1 MLKVAIGA
9 DDAATGLKK
18 QVKAHLQNKGVE
30 VVDFSHDV
38 AGNEQIYPDIAFNL
52 ASAIKEGAFE
62 RGILLC
68 GTGIGMAIVAN
79 KVPGV
84 RAAQCHDVYSASR
97 ARKSNNA
104 QIMTLG
110 ARIIGGELAL
120 MLVDAWLEAEFE
132 AGRSAAK
139 VARIDYY
146 DTLLHPDV
154 ADRGEKTS

>member
-1 MLKVAIGA
+1 MLRVAIGA
-9 DDAATGLKK
+9 DDAATALKN
-18 QVKAHLQNKGVE
+18 QVKTYLQEKGIE

-38 AGNEQIYPDIAFNL
+38 ARNDQMYPDIAFNL
-52 ASAIKEGAFE
+52 ASSIREGQFE

-79 KVPGV
+79 KVPGI

-97 ARKSNNA
+97 SRKSNNA

-110 ARIIGGELAL
+110 ARVIGSELAL
-120 MLVDAWLEAEFE
+120 TIVNSWLEAEFE

-139 VARIDYY
+139 VERIAYYENKVHSTNAR
-146 DTLLHPDV
+146 
-154 ADRGEKTS
+154 

>member
-9 DDAATGLKK
+9 DDAATTLKN
-18 QVKAHLQNKGVE
+18 QVKTYLQEKGIE

-38 AGNEQIYPDIAFNL
+38 AGNDQMYPDIAFNL
-52 ASAIKEGAFE
+52 ASSIREGQFE

-79 KVPGV
+79 KVPGI

-97 ARKSNNA
+97 ARKSNNT

-110 ARIIGGELAL
+110 ARVIGSELAL
-120 MLVDAWLEAEFE
+120 TIVDSWLDAEFE
-132 AGRSAAK
+132 AGRSASK
-139 VARIDYY
+139 VERIAYY
-146 DTLLHPDV
+146 ENKVHTHN
-154 ADRGEKTS
+154 AQ

>member
-9 DDAATGLKK
+9 DDAATGLKNL
-18 QVKAHLQNKGVE
+18 VKEHLQQRDIE

-52 ASAIKEGAFE
+52 ASAIRQGTFE
-62 RGILLC
+62 RGLLFC

-79 KVPGV
+79 KVPGI
-84 RAAQCHDVYSASR
+84 RAAQCHDVYSADR

-110 ARIIGGELAL
+110 ARVVGSELAL
-120 MLVDAWLEAEFE
+120 MLVDTWLAAEFE
-132 AGRSAAK
+132 AGRSGSK
-139 VARIDYY
+139 VQRIDYY
-146 DTLLHPDV
+146 ETLVHPDG
-154 ADRGEKTS
+154 AARAEE

>member
-9 DDAATGLKK
+9 DDAANTLKN
-18 QVKAHLQNKGVE
+18 QVKKHLQEKGIE

-38 AGNEQIYPDIAFNL
+38 AGNEQMYPDIAFNL
-52 ASAIKEGAFE
+52 ASSIRDGLYQ

-104 QIMTLG
+104 QIMTIG
-110 ARIIGGELAL
+110 ARVVGSELAL
-120 MLVDAWLEAEFE
+120 TIVDSWLDAEFE
-132 AGRSAAK
+132 PGRSTAK
-139 VARIDYY
+139 VERIAYY
-146 DTLLHPDV
+146 ENKVHSSKGL
-154 ADRGEKTS
+154 

>member
-9 DDAATGLKK
+9 DDAATALKN
-18 QVKAHLQNKGVE
+18 QVKTYLQEKGIE

-38 AGNEQIYPDIAFNL
+38 AGNEQMYPDIAFNL
-52 ASAIKEGAFE
+52 ASSIRDGQFE

-110 ARIIGGELAL
+110 ARVIGSELAL
-120 MLVDAWLEAEFE
+120 TIIESWLDAEFE

-139 VARIDYY
+139 VERITYY
-146 DTLLHPDV
+146 ENKVHSPN
-154 ADRGEKTS
+154 AQG

>member
-9 DDAATGLKK
+9 DDAATTLKN
-18 QVKAHLQNKGVE
+18 QVKTYLQEKGIE

-38 AGNEQIYPDIAFNL
+38 AGNEQMYPDIAFNL
-52 ASAIKEGAFE
+52 ASSIRDGQFE

-110 ARIIGGELAL
+110 ARVIGSELAL
-120 MLVDAWLEAEFE
+120 TIVDSWLDAEFE

-139 VARIDYY
+139 VERIAYY
-146 DTLLHPDV
+146 ENKVHSPN
-154 ADRGEKTS
+154 AQG

>member
-9 DDAATGLKK
+9 DDAATGLKNL
-18 QVKAHLQNKGVE
+18 VKEHLQQKEIE

-38 AGNEQIYPDIAFNL
+38 VGNEQMYPDIAFNL
-52 ASAIKEGAFE
+52 ASAIREGEFE
-62 RGILLC
+62 RGLLFC

-84 RAAQCHDVYSASR
+84 RAAQCHDIYSAER

-110 ARIIGGELAL
+110 ARVVGSELAL
-120 MLVDAWLEAEFE
+120 MLVDAWLAAEFE
-132 AGRSAAK
+132 AGQSGPK
-139 VARIDYY
+139 VKRIDYY
-146 DTLLHPDV
+146 ETLVHPDG
-154 ADRGEKTS
+154 AARSDE

>member
-9 DDAATGLKK
+9 DDAATGLKNL
-18 QVKAHLQNKGVE
+18 VKEHLQQKEIE

-38 AGNEQIYPDIAFNL
+38 VGNEQMYPDIAFNL
-52 ASAIKEGAFE
+52 ASAIREGEFE
-62 RGILLC
+62 RGLLFC

-84 RAAQCHDVYSASR
+84 RAAQCHDIYSAER

-110 ARIIGGELAL
+110 ARVVGSELAL
-120 MLVDAWLEAEFE
+120 MLVDAWLAAEFE
-132 AGRSAAK
+132 AGRSGPK
-139 VARIDYY
+139 VKRIDYY
-146 DTLLHPDV
+146 EMLVHPDG
-154 ADRGEKTS
+154 AARSDE

>member
-9 DDAATGLKK
+9 DDAATGLKNL
-18 QVKAHLQNKGVE
+18 VKEHLQRKEIE

-38 AGNEQIYPDIAFNL
+38 VGNEQMYPDIAFNL
-52 ASAIKEGAFE
+52 ASAIREGAFE
-62 RGILLC
+62 RGLLFC

-84 RAAQCHDVYSASR
+84 RAAQCHDIYSAER

-110 ARIIGGELAL
+110 ARVVGSELAL
-120 MLVDAWLEAEFE
+120 MLVDAWLAAEFE
-132 AGRSAAK
+132 AGRSGPK
-139 VARIDYY
+139 VKRIEYY
-146 DTLLHPDV
+146 ETLVHPDG
-154 ADRGEKTS
+154 AARSDE